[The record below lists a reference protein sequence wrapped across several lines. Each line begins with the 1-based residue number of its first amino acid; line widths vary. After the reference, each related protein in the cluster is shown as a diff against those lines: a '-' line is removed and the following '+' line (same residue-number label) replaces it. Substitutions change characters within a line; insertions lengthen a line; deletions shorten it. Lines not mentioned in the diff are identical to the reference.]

1 MAHQCRSVRC
11 PQEPWLS
18 SPTHILGKE
27 EATNFNFLVHDNPG
41 VHRDHR
47 IETAGKRKC
56 RPVSGSKEGQSA
68 HPLGHTPLVPQSP
81 LPISSL
87 TLATVPQPPLPTPVS
102 ELPSTHRP
110 LFPGTVSYRRVSLS
124 TALSRGMRAKSLCWG
139 TCPAG
144 TTPTISLCK
153 AAWISGFFERWYRAH
168 VSVLDVWEVKR

>member
-1 MAHQCRSVRC
+1 MPPGTLVLQPYSHSWERGSHQLQFPC
-11 PQEPWLS
+11 PRQPGS
-18 SPTHILGKE
+18 SQGPQDRDCKE
-27 EATNFNFLVHDNPG
+27 KKVQ
-41 VHRDHR
+41 
-47 IETAGKRKC
+47 
-56 RPVSGSKEGQSA
+56 EGQSA